1 MAKTLAQ
8 QLEDVEDAITRAEAA
23 QSATAGD
30 GRQRVNPN
38 LAVLYDRRDA
48 LERRIRRESD
58 GSVFIGQ
65 V

>member
-23 QSATAGD
+23 QSATSGD

>member
-23 QSATAGD
+23 QSSAYSD

-48 LERRIRRESD
+48 LERRIRRQSD
-58 GSVFIGQ
+58 GSVFVGE

>member
-1 MAKTLAQ
+1 MAMTLAQ
-8 QLEDVEDAITRAEAA
+8 QLEAVETAITRAETA
-23 QSATAGD
+23 QSSSYGD

-58 GSVFIGQ
+58 GSVFVGE